1 MKKSS
6 HFTVGSDGNRR
17 LTQIK
22 FSNGYTL
29 SMNIGYDGYNDNRHI
44 PLNPVQEV
52 IESDTVECAVFD
64 SNEKWVTRQFF
75 PKAEQG
81 ELSVAGWATI
91 LDVEN
96 AIKSILAISQRE
108 AEIYG

>member
-6 HFTVGSDGNRR
+6 HFAVGADGNRR
-17 LTQIK
+17 LTHIK

-29 SMNIGYDGYNDNRHI
+29 SMNIGYSGYNDNRNIRQH
-44 PLNPVQEV
+44 PVHEI
-52 IESDTVECAVFD
+52 IESGTVECAVFD
-64 SNEKWVTRQFF
+64 SNGEWVTRQFF